1 MGIGYTVRDSVTGMD
16 AIKAQLRELPRKLAV
31 RLEKK
36 AINEAGKL
44 VLQRAKAMAPVREDR
59 RGGYKGGLLRK
70 SLGRKV
76 KVYRN
81 RGIIVAIVGARKEGF
96 RRQIG
101 TRRDGT
107 PIFANPTK
115 YLHLV
120 EAGTRHSQA
129 QHFLRKALAE
139 VRPQLVSIF
148 TRVLS
153 ESLNETG
160 RPS

>member
-1 MGIGYTVRDSVTGMD
+1 MGLGYTVRDQVEGLE
-16 AIKAQLRELPRKLAV
+16 AIKAQLRELPRKLAAK
-31 RLEKK
+31 LEKK

-44 VLQRAKAMAPVREDR
+44 VLQRAKALAPIREDR
-59 RGGYKGGLLRK
+59 RQGYKGGLLRK
-70 SLGRKV
+70 SLARKV

-101 TRRDGT
+101 TRKDGT

-120 EAGTRHSQA
+120 ELGTRTA
-129 QHFLRKALAE
+129 QGKNFLRQALSE
-139 VRPQLVSIF
+139 VRPQLTSIF
-148 TRVLS
+148 TRVL
-153 ESLNETG
+153 EEALNETG
-160 RPS
+160 RAA